1 MKDDV
6 SANEEELKNGDNLVR
21 TEEAVKII
29 EDELA

>member
-21 TEEAVKII
+21 TEEAVKIN
-29 EDELA
+29 DEVK